1 MPAVRGEG
9 LFRRRP
15 SGCRRGGRR
24 HAAMRRPDGAPQRS
38 MRQYQKV

>member
-9 LFRRRP
+9 LFR
-15 SGCRRGGRR
+15 RR